1 MAYTVICQVYHLAT
15 TVMEGEGGG
24 GVGIVKKYALL
35 FFIPLYFS
43 LCINDLK
50 NNNNILKSLKGTQN
64 LPQILIFY
72 PNISQLLTYTK
83 FEISKV

>member
-1 MAYTVICQVYHLAT
+1 MSSLSFSND
-15 TVMEGEGGG
+15 GDGRGGRGGG
-24 GVGIVKKYALL
+24 FGIVKKYALL

-72 PNISQLLTYTK
+72 PNISQLVTYTK